1 MPFEL
6 FLLMFIVLMF
16 ATAIVY
22 SVEVYAYVC
31 LLLGSI
37 MRSIKN
43 FIDTTLGR
51 K

>member
-16 ATAIVY
+16 ATAMVY

-31 LLLGSI
+31 LVLGSI

>member
-1 MPFEL
+1 MPLEL
-6 FLLMFIVLMF
+6 FLLMFLVILF
-16 ATAIVY
+16 ASAIVY

-31 LLLGSI
+31 LVLGSI
-37 MRSIKN
+37 MRSVKN

>member
-16 ATAIVY
+16 AIAMVY

-31 LLLGSI
+31 LILGSI

>member
-1 MPFEL
+1 MGLE
-6 FLLMFIVLMF
+6 MFILCLLILMG
-16 ATAIVY
+16 ATAVIY

-31 LLLGSI
+31 LVLGSI

-43 FIDTTLGR
+43 FIDPTLGR

>member
-1 MPFEL
+1 MGL
-6 FLLMFIVLMF
+6 DMFILCLLILMG
-16 ATAIVY
+16 ATVVIY

-31 LLLGSI
+31 LVLGSI

>member
-6 FLLMFIVLMF
+6 FLLMFLVIIIASAM
-16 ATAIVY
+16 VY

-31 LLLGSI
+31 LVLGSI

>member
-1 MPFEL
+1 MGL
-6 FLLMFIVLMF
+6 GMFILCLLILMG
-16 ATAIVY
+16 ATAVIY
-22 SVEVYAYVC
+22 SVKVYAYVC
-31 LLLGSI
+31 LVLGSI